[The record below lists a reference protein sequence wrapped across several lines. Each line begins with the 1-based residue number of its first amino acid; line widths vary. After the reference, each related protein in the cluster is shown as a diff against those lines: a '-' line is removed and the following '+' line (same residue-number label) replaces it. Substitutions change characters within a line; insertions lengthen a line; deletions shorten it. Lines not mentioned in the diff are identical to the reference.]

1 MEQKRM
7 YEVVADRII
16 EQLKKGTAPW
26 QKPWDSAGTGW
37 VLPYNA
43 VTNKSY
49 RGLNSLYLHLFSPYD
64 DPRWSTFKQADAQGW
79 KIKKGEK
86 GMAINFV
93 KTHEL
98 IPKRDKN
105 GKVLVDENSKPIKVK
120 VELAKPIVTK
130 AWVFNAEQMTGIPEL
145 PRTEH
150 VNLWEKV
157 ERADRI
163 IRESGAK
170 VDHVTG
176 DRAFYSP
183 LRDRIQ
189 MPSRE
194 QFKTADRYYATLLH
208 ELGHWTGHPDRLN
221 RDLINKFG
229 SEEYA
234 KEELRAEIASM
245 MIGAEL
251 NIGHDPAQHIAYVD
265 SWIKILTDTP
275 FEIHA
280 AAADAQKISDYVLA
294 FEKRSLKQEQTHSP
308 ELSAN
313 QPVNQMESPSNR
325 DSVTDAPEVRFR
337 R

>member
-7 YEVVADRII
+7 YEVVAERII

-26 QKPWDSAGTGW
+26 QKPWDSTGNEM

-49 RGLNSLYLHLFSPYD
+49 RGLNSLYLHLFSPYS
-64 DPRWSTFKQADAQGW
+64 DPRWSTFKQAESQGW
-79 KIKKGEK
+79 QVKKGAK

-93 KTHEL
+93 KTHDL

-105 GKVLVDENSKPIKVK
+105 GKAITDEKGKPIKVR

-130 AWVFNAEQMTGIPEL
+130 AWVFNAEQINGVPEL
-145 PRTEH
+145 PKTEA
-150 VNLWEKV
+150 VSLWEKV
-157 ERADRI
+157 ERAEMI
-163 IRESGAK
+163 VRESGAR
-170 VDHVTG
+170 VEHVAG
-176 DRAFYSP
+176 DRAFYAP
-183 LRDRIQ
+183 VQDKIQ
-189 MPSRE
+189 MPERS

-208 ELGHWTGHPDRLN
+208 ELGHWTGHQDRLN
-221 RDLINKFG
+221 RDLLNKFG

-245 MIGAEL
+245 MVGAEL
-251 NIGHDPAQHIAYVD
+251 KIGHDPEQHVAYVD

-280 AAADAQKISDYVLA
+280 AAADAQKIFDYTMA
-294 FEKRSLKQEQTHSP
+294 FEKRAVKQELTQAGHSIAQQA
-308 ELSAN
+308 EGKVKDTNL
-313 QPVNQMESPSNR
+313 QPVVDQGYKIGR
-325 DSVTDAPEVRFR
+325 
-337 R
+337 

>member
-7 YEVVADRII
+7 YEVVAERII

-26 QKPWDSAGTGW
+26 QKPWDSTGNAM

-49 RGLNSLYLHLFSPYD
+49 RGLNSLYLHLFSPYS
-64 DPRWSTFKQADAQGW
+64 DPRWSTFKQAESQGW
-79 KIKKGEK
+79 QVKKGAK

-93 KTHEL
+93 KTHDL

-105 GKVLVDENSKPIKVK
+105 GKTITDENGKSIKVR

-130 AWVFNAEQMTGIPEL
+130 AWVFNAEQINGVPEL
-145 PRTEH
+145 PKTEA

-157 ERADRI
+157 ERAERI
-163 IRESGAK
+163 VRESRAR
-170 VDHVTG
+170 VEHVAG
-176 DRAFYSP
+176 DRAFYAP
-183 LRDRIQ
+183 LQDKIQ
-189 MPSRE
+189 MPERS

-208 ELGHWTGHPDRLN
+208 ELGHWTGHKDRLN
-221 RDLINKFG
+221 RDLLNKFG

-245 MIGAEL
+245 MVGAEL
-251 NIGHDPAQHIAYVD
+251 KIGHDPEQHVAYVD

-275 FEIHA
+275 FEVHA
-280 AAADAQKISDYVLA
+280 AAADAQKIFDYTMA
-294 FEKRSLKQEQTHSP
+294 FEKRSIKQGLNQAGHSIEQQAEGKVKDTD
-308 ELSAN
+308 L
-313 QPVNQMESPSNR
+313 QPVVDQGYKIGR
-325 DSVTDAPEVRFR
+325 
-337 R
+337 